1 MPVVTTRA
9 ASTPSPV
16 NQPFSQSVI
25 VVIASARR
33 YRAKSLGVSPP
44 WNWPRCANGVR
55 TIGVPSVSATSRE
68 LSKYSRPMLWMRS
81 RSSAYHSRTS
91 VRMRSTSVDASAKT
105 PRKPPR
111 GLTCTTSTFSLVKT
125 RRSSNACAQTTRTSC
140 PRAASRVANWYARL
154 SDPPTRAYARFV
166 KRSFI
171 VERSGASRVLGRDGA
186 FAQTDELRPGALAGA
201 HVRGVEVLRCGRWP
215 HRQPEERHPRLSE
228 RAPALSVV
236 ARLAGGDNVLP
247 HMLTATMTWYHVI
260 EREVVAT
267 PPAVLAG
274 VVVANENFLARHLHD
289 RARTLHVIRE
299 TDHRRRRERETLTR
313 HEVSVLLDDAR
324 LLLG

>member
-44 WNWPRCANGVR
+44 WNCPRCASGVR
-55 TIGVPSVSATSRE
+55 TIAVPSVSATSRE
-68 LSKYSRPMLWMRS
+68 LSKYSRPMLWMTS

-91 VRMRSTSVDASAKT
+91 VRMRSTSVDASATT

-140 PRAASRVANWYARL
+140 PRAPSRVANWYARL

-171 VERSGASRVLGRDGA
+171 AKRSEASRVLGRDGA
-186 FAQTDELRPGALAGA
+186 FVQADELRPCSFPRA
-201 HVRGVEVLRCGRWP
+201 HIGGIEVLRRGWRP
-215 HRQPEERHPRLSE
+215 HGQAKERHPRLGE
-228 RAPALSVV
+228 RASTLSVI
-236 ARLAGGDNVLP
+236 ARLAGGHDVLP
-247 HMLTATMTWYHVI
+247 HVLTPTVPRDDMI
-260 EREVVAT
+260 ERQVVAA
-267 PPAVLAG
+267 PSAVLAG
-274 VVVANENFLARHLHD
+274 VVVAAEDFPARHLHD
-289 RARTLHVIRE
+289 RARTLHVVRE
-299 TDHRRRRERETLTR
+299 TDHRRRRE
-313 HEVSVLLDDAR
+313 
-324 LLLG
+324 